1 MNKTG
6 KGGFLDNPKN
16 RNKLGGPRGT
26 SSIPDLLRKIGEE
39 PVTDELAEAIKKKYD
54 ADLSLMTMQEAVLRT
69 TYAYAISGKAWAVQ
83 FIADRLEG
91 KPVMKMQVESHEP
104 IQLLK
109 TGIDE
114 IDNPKDV

>member
-1 MNKTG
+1 MNIKG
-6 KGGFLDNPKN
+6 KGGFGDN
-16 RNKLGGPRGT
+16 RNNINLAGRPKGT

-39 PVTDELAEAIKKKYD
+39 SVTDELAEAIKKKYD
-54 ADLSLMTMQEAVLRT
+54 ADLSDMTMQEAILRT

-83 FIADRLEG
+83 FIADRMEG

-104 IQLLK
+104 IQLLR

-114 IDNPKDV
+114 IDNPDDV